1 MLVTRIIVAASVV
14 VAGGLTGLAADS
26 AVELS
31 RYLPGESNAVS
42 VVRVAEI
49 LNSPRAKAEN
59 WAETASE
66 RFLTGASRIPPWV
79 DTLVIGALV
88 RPELYQQVWSTAV
101 LEMPKN
107 TTMESI
113 ARSEESRVSRLGK
126 LRSVR
131 SRRNSILVE
140 FRPRLLGV
148 RSPGVRQEA
157 ARWAESAAEGTSGTL
172 SDFLQK
178 AVARPAHIIQAIDLN
193 DASDLHGIRDY
204 LEGSG
209 LMPEDAV
216 ERVDLP
222 PLLRSLRGV
231 GLFVSIDELTTATV
245 VMEFGEDTGKL
256 GQSVAAVFRHVVD
269 DMQMSL
275 DELETATVTAQ
286 DKTVTLEM
294 ALSDESLRRVIS
306 LISSPHPAYQSNE
319 TARNADDSASPT
331 PPTPQPGRVSAD
343 LSASKRYYG
352 SVIKVIDDIDRINR
366 SSRSSRS
373 ATWLDN
379 FARRIDHLST
389 AGVERELLGFGRRVS
404 ERIRALAASLR
415 GQIIQVNAEQQT
427 LVYDVDYTPGWAA
440 ASYWGAV
447 GYGESSYR
455 ISSNLQ
461 EVRERQ
467 AAAVTAGSQQRIAI
481 WNLITSDRAEVE
493 MRMRD
498 LHGDEFFRTRP

>member
-1 MLVTRIIVAASVV
+1 MLATRVIVAASIVI
-14 VAGGLTGLAADS
+14 AGGLAGHAADS
-26 AVELS
+26 ATELS
-31 RYLPGESNAVS
+31 RHLPGESNTVS

-49 LNSPRAKAEN
+49 LNSPRAKADN
-59 WAETASE
+59 WAELASE
-66 RFLTGASRIPPWV
+66 KFLAGASIIPPWV

-88 RPELYQQVWSTAV
+88 RPELHQQVWSTAV

-113 ARSEESRVSRLGK
+113 ARSEESRVSRLGE

-140 FRPRLLGV
+140 IRPRLLGV

-157 ARWAESAAEGTSGTL
+157 ARWAASAAEGTSGSL
-172 SDFLQK
+172 STFLQK

-193 DASDLHGIRDY
+193 NAADIHGIRDY

-216 ERVDLP
+216 ERVELP
-222 PLLRSLRGV
+222 PLLTSLQGV
-231 GLFVSIDELTTATV
+231 GLFVSVDESTTATV
-245 VMEFGEDTGKL
+245 VMEFGKDTRKL

-269 DMQMSL
+269 DMHMSL
-275 DELETATVTAQ
+275 DELETATVMAQ
-286 DKTVTLEM
+286 GQTVTLEM
-294 ALSDESLRRVIS
+294 ELSDESLRQVIS
-306 LISSPHPAYQSNE
+306 LISSPHPAHQANE
-319 TARNADDSASPT
+319 TARNTDEAASPA
-331 PPTPQPGRVSAD
+331 PPAPGRVSAD
-343 LSASKRYYG
+343 LPASQRYYR

-366 SSRSSRS
+366 SSKSSRS

-379 FARRIDHLST
+379 FARRIDHLPT
-389 AGVERELLGFGRRVS
+389 VGVERQLLEFGSRVS

-415 GQIIQVNAEQQT
+415 GQSVQVNAEQQT

-447 GYGESSYR
+447 GYGESSYK

-493 MRMRD
+493 KQMRD